1 MYIGDFIN
9 VVKKMRQA
17 QVARRRGNR
26 AAAVQAWKY
35 EQEVDRG
42 LAEGVTVVEAMPPK
56 ILLPAPQIM
65 NSEDLNEAN
74 IE

>member
-42 LAEGVTVVEAMPPK
+42 LAEGVTVVEAV
-56 ILLPAPQIM
+56 PANLTASAQDHKFGG
-65 NSEDLNEAN
+65 SNEAN